1 MVHIIYIAIGISGNS
16 GKCSKLDAVPFY
28 SLDFYEVFASSLD
41 TAVYCHF
48 AVH

>member
-1 MVHIIYIAIGISGNS
+1 MQILKIGCCAI
-16 GKCSKLDAVPFY
+16 LL